1 MKLSLTLILTAL
13 CLVSPAQSQE
23 QRLRSQGGDIP
34 EPSEYWEELKPVELP
49 KIAAKIEPLRVKPV
63 AIPAWQ
69 TRYTLGPGDTLDFS
83 VYDRPDLAR
92 KNVQIAPDGT
102 VSYLQAV
109 AVQANG
115 LTLDQLRKKIET
127 ELAQY
132 QDAKMIISPVNIASK
147 DIAIIGRVQKPGTYT
162 LDRPTTIL
170 EALSLAQGIQ
180 NGTIRG
186 SSFELADF
194 DRSFVVRK
202 GRKLDVDL
210 GKLYYRG
217 DFSQNAYLEPDDY
230 IYIASNIQNEIYVI
244 GNVNNPGRRKMPV
257 KLTMTQ
263 AIAEAGGFD
272 KYAYKMKVLLI
283 RGSIHEPET
292 QIINMKDI
300 LNGIRPDVVLESKDI
315 VFVNRRPF
323 DMLERVLDTAVITYL
338 QTISAEVT
346 NQEYTPIFNPN

>member
-1 MKLSLTLILTAL
+1 M
-13 CLVSPAQSQE
+13 
-23 QRLRSQGGDIP
+23 
-34 EPSEYWEELKPVELP
+34 
-49 KIAAKIEPLRVKPV
+49 
-63 AIPAWQ
+63 
-69 TRYTLGPGDTLDFS
+69 
-83 VYDRPDLAR
+83 
-92 KNVQIAPDGT
+92 
-102 VSYLQAV
+102 
-109 AVQANG
+109 
-115 LTLDQLRKKIET
+115 
-127 ELAQY
+127 
-132 QDAKMIISPVNIASK
+132 
-147 DIAIIGRVQKPGTYT
+147 
-162 LDRPTTIL
+162 
-170 EALSLAQGIQ
+170 
-180 NGTIRG
+180 
-186 SSFELADF
+186 
-194 DRSFVVRK
+194 VRK

-257 KLTMTQ
+257 KLTLTQ

-292 QIINMKDI
+292 QIINMKDV

-323 DMLERVLDTAVITYL
+323 DMLERVLDTAVVTYL

>member
-1 MKLSLTLILTAL
+1 MKLSLTLILMAV
-13 CLVSPAQSQE
+13 CLVSPIQSQE
-23 QRLRSQGGDIP
+23 QRLRSRGGDIP
-34 EPSEYWEELKPVELP
+34 EPSEYWEELKPVEMP
-49 KIAAKIEPLRVKPV
+49 KIAEKTEPSRVKPV

-102 VSYLQAV
+102 ISYLQAV

-132 QDAKMIISPVNIASK
+132 QDAKVIISPVNIASK

-257 KLTMTQ
+257 KLTLTQ

-292 QIINMKDI
+292 QIINMRDV

-323 DMLERVLDTAVITYL
+323 DMLERVLDTAVVTYL